1 VSNTE
6 RVAKQIVAL
15 RGERRLSQETLAA
28 KAGIN
33 RVTLARIELAV
44 HQPTLDTLDALA
56 RALGVR
62 LVDLIEPKP
71 KRRRWWR
78 SRCGSAMGRG
88 GLLVDHKGQRK
99 TKRVGVGAAAKKAA
113 QGRGPWE

>member
-1 VSNTE
+1 VSLTE
-6 RVAKQIVAL
+6 RVAKQIAGL
-15 RGERRLSQETLAA
+15 RAERGLSQQILAQ

-44 HQPTLDTLDALA
+44 HQPTLDTLDAIA

-71 KRRRWWR
+71 RRRR
-78 SRCGSAMGRG
+78 
-88 GLLVDHKGQRK
+88 
-99 TKRVGVGAAAKKAA
+99 
-113 QGRGPWE
+113 